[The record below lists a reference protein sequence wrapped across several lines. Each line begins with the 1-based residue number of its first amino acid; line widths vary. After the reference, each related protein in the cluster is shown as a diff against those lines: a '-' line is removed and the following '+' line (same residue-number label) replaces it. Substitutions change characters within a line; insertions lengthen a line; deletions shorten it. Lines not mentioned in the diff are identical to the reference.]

1 MKRKL
6 KIALLI
12 LGACAV
18 LFVGS
23 GYFLG
28 WLETRKELQANRL
41 PDVAFRAISSDSSLV
56 LMSLD
61 PMRIQPPQPESGFHG
76 YRVLGQTTVS
86 DATLRSRLADTLRTG
101 LASWRFSYS
110 SCFNPR
116 HGIRAVFGG
125 QPHEFVIC
133 FECAELH
140 YYPPDGSERGYHGF
154 GAGTAPGPFADILTA
169 ANVPI
174 VQAP

>member
-1 MKRKL
+1 VKRKL

-23 GYFLG
+23 GFFLG
-28 WLETRKELQANRL
+28 WLETRKELRANQL
-41 PDVAFRAISSDSSLV
+41 PDAAFRAITSDPSLV

-61 PMRIQPPQPESGFHG
+61 PERIQPPHPESGFHG
-76 YRVLGQTTVS
+76 YRVLGETRVS
-86 DATLRSRLADTLRTG
+86 DAALRRRLADTLRTG
-101 LASWRFSYS
+101 LDTWRFSYA

-116 HGIRAVFGG
+116 HGVRALLAG
-125 QPHEFVIC
+125 QVHEFVIC

-140 YYPPDGSERGYHGF
+140 YYPPDGSESGYHGL
-154 GAGTAPGPFADILTA
+154 GEGTAPDSFADILTA
-169 ANVPI
+169 AKVP
-174 VQAP
+174 VAQAP

>member
-23 GYFLG
+23 GFFLG
-28 WLETRKELQANRL
+28 WLDTRKELRANQIPDAAYQA
-41 PDVAFRAISSDSSLV
+41 ITSDASLV
-56 LMSLD
+56 LLSLD
-61 PMRIQPPQPESGFHG
+61 TDRIQPPQPVSGFHG
-76 YRVLGQTTVS
+76 YRVLGQTIVS
-86 DATLRSRLADTLRTG
+86 DAALRHRLADTLRAG
-101 LASWRFSYS
+101 LRSWRFTYP

-116 HGIRAVFGG
+116 HGVRAVVSG

-133 FECAELH
+133 FECGELH
-140 YYPPDGSERGYHGF
+140 YYPPDGSDSGFHGF
-154 GAGTAPGPFADILTA
+154 GDGTAPGPFADILTA

-174 VQAP
+174 AKAP